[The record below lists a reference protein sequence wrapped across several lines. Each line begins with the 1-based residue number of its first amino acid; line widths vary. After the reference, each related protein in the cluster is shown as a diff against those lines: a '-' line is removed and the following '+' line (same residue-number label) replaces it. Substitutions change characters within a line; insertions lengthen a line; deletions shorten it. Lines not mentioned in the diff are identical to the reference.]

1 MNAET
6 VNSIVAAAGVGAL
19 VVIALAALIAAI
31 ALWRVARD
39 VRGVTRSLDET
50 VTLVN
55 VELPPT
61 LKELRE
67 SAINLRRVSDELSP
81 RIERIDALLEEADAT
96 VLSLRATVEAAEDIV
111 RGPSAAVDRARR
123 AAGAASRALASGAD
137 RLRHSVEGRMGRTG
151 ELPRENEDEDET

>member
-6 VNSIVAAAGVGAL
+6 VNAIVAGAGVAAL

-39 VRGVTRSLDET
+39 VRGVTLALNET
-50 VTLVN
+50 VAVIN
-55 VELPPT
+55 AELPPT
-61 LKELRE
+61 IKELRD
-67 SAINLRRVSDELSP
+67 SATNLRRVSDELSP
-81 RIERIDALLEEADAT
+81 RIARVDALLDETDAT
-96 VLSLRATVEAAEDIV
+96 VQSLRATVEAAEDIV

-137 RLRHSVEGRMGRTG
+137 RLRHSVEDRMNRGPG
-151 ELPRENEDEDET
+151 DNSDEG